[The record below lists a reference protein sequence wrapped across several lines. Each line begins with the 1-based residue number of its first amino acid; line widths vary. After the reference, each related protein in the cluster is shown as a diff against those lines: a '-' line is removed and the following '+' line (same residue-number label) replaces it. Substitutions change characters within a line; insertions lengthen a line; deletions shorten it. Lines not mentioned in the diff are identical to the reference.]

1 MKVLDIN
8 QDYFMFERKSEDE
21 SSLVVVNRTN
31 TDKEF
36 TVPKEYQESEKVYS
50 LKKSRPGHLT
60 PYGGIALKRK

>member
-1 MKVLDIN
+1 
-8 QDYFMFERKSEDE
+8 MFERKSEDE

-50 LKKSRPGHLT
+50 LKPNLQ
-60 PYGGIALKRK
+60 